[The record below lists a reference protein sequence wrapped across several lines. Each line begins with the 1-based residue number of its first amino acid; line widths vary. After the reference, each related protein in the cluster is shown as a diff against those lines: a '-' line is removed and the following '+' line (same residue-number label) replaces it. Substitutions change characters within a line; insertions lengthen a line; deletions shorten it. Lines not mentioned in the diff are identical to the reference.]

1 MDGTRALPRAALLSW
16 VVSLRYTSIPLSQL
30 REANMFTRNFLLTAG
45 MLLTLAGCMTDA
57 TVELTKAPFDATTDL
72 TGGTSGATREFL
84 DPTTEFTS
92 STTPG
97 ALTDGRL
104 LRAKAKATVFATHTH
119 ANLRVDIAR
128 GQGEYLASLASL
140 TGVSADRWTD
150 LQTTLTQSYPALFD
164 QQLTPIQ
171 SAKLV
176 VDLAWAQG
184 YGIGVPAR

>member
-1 MDGTRALPRAALLSW
+1 MSTRSC
-16 VVSLRYTSIPLSQL
+16 
-30 REANMFTRNFLLTAG
+30 LLTAG
-45 MLLTLAGCMTDA
+45 LLLTLAGCMTDA

-119 ANLRVDIAR
+119 ENLRVDIAR

>member
-1 MDGTRALPRAALLSW
+1 MITTRFAL
-16 VVSLRYTSIPLSQL
+16 IPGL
-30 REANMFTRNFLLTAG
+30 
-45 MLLTLAGCMTDA
+45 LLTLAGCMTNA

-84 DPTTEFTS
+84 DPTTEFIS

-104 LRAKAKATVFATHTH
+104 VRAKARATVFATHTH
-119 ANLRVDIAR
+119 DNLRTDIAR

-140 TGVSADRWTD
+140 TGVSADRWTE

-164 QQLTPIQ
+164 QHLEPIQ

-176 VDLAWAQG
+176 VDLAWEKG
-184 YGIGVPAR
+184 YGMNVPTK

>member
-1 MDGTRALPRAALLSW
+1 
-16 VVSLRYTSIPLSQL
+16 
-30 REANMFTRNFLLTAG
+30 
-45 MLLTLAGCMTDA
+45 
-57 TVELTKAPFDATTDL
+57 TKAPFDATTDL

>member
-1 MDGTRALPRAALLSW
+1 
-16 VVSLRYTSIPLSQL
+16 
-30 REANMFTRNFLLTAG
+30 MFTRNFLLTAG

-164 QQLTPIQ
+164 QQLTPLQ

>member
-1 MDGTRALPRAALLSW
+1 MIAKRFALISG
-16 VVSLRYTSIPLSQL
+16 
-30 REANMFTRNFLLTAG
+30 FLLTLG
-45 MLLTLAGCMTDA
+45 GCMTNA

-104 LRAKAKATVFATHTH
+104 LRAKARATVFATHTH
-119 ANLRVDIAR
+119 DNLRTDIAR

-140 TGVSADRWTD
+140 TGVSADRLPD
-150 LQTTLTQSYPALFD
+150 LQSTLMQTYPSLFD
-164 QQLTPIQ
+164 QQLEASQT
-171 SAKLV
+171 AKLV
-176 VDLAWAQG
+176 VDLAWAKG
-184 YGIGVPAR
+184 YGMPVSAR

>member
-1 MDGTRALPRAALLSW
+1 
-16 VVSLRYTSIPLSQL
+16 
-30 REANMFTRNFLLTAG
+30 MFTRNFLLTAG

-104 LRAKAKATVFATHTH
+104 LRAKQRATVFATHTH
-119 ANLRVDIAR
+119 ENLRADIAR
-128 GQGEYLASLASL
+128 GQGEYLASLAAL
-140 TGVSADRWTD
+140 AGVSADRWPD
-150 LQTTLTQSYPALFD
+150 FQTAMTASYPTLFD
-164 QQLTPIQ
+164 EQMSVAQ
-171 SAKLV
+171 SSERV
-176 VDLAWAQG
+176 VDIAWANG
-184 YGIGVPAR
+184 YGRHVMARQ

>member
-1 MDGTRALPRAALLSW
+1 MSTRSC
-16 VVSLRYTSIPLSQL
+16 
-30 REANMFTRNFLLTAG
+30 LLTAG
-45 MLLTLAGCMTDA
+45 LLLTLAGCMTDA

>member
-1 MDGTRALPRAALLSW
+1 MMTTRFVL
-16 VVSLRYTSIPLSQL
+16 IPGL
-30 REANMFTRNFLLTAG
+30 
-45 MLLTLAGCMTDA
+45 LLTLGGCMTDA

-119 ANLRVDIAR
+119 ENLRVDIAR

-140 TGVSADRWTD
+140 TGVSADQWTD
-150 LQTTLTQSYPALFD
+150 LQDSMRNAYPDLFNE
-164 QQLTPIQ
+164 QI
-171 SAKLV
+171 SAAHSSEQIV
-176 VDLAWAQG
+176 EIAWARG
-184 YGIGVPAR
+184 YGMQIAADR

>member
-1 MDGTRALPRAALLSW
+1 MMTTRF
-16 VVSLRYTSIPLSQL
+16 VVIPGL
-30 REANMFTRNFLLTAG
+30 
-45 MLLTLAGCMTDA
+45 LLTLAGCMTDA
-57 TVELTKAPFDATTDL
+57 TIELTKAPFDATTDL

-119 ANLRVDIAR
+119 ENLRVDIAR
-128 GQGEYLASLASL
+128 GQGEYLASLARL

-184 YGIGVPAR
+184 YGIGVPAK

>member
-1 MDGTRALPRAALLSW
+1 MITTRVALIPGLL
-16 VVSLRYTSIPLSQL
+16 LIL
-30 REANMFTRNFLLTAG
+30 G
-45 MLLTLAGCMTDA
+45 GCMTNA

-84 DPTTEFTS
+84 DPTTEFIS

-104 LRAKAKATVFATHTH
+104 VRAKARATVFATHTH
-119 ANLRVDIAR
+119 DNLRTDIAR

-150 LQTTLTQSYPALFD
+150 LQTTLTQSYPALFN
-164 QQLTPIQ
+164 QQLAPIE

-184 YGIGVPAR
+184 YGMGLPTK